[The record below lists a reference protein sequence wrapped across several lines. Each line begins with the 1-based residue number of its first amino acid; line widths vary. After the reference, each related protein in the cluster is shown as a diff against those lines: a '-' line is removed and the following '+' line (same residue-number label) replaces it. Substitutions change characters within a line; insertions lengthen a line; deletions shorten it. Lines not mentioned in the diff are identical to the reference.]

1 MPSLHPDTA
10 DGVSEGSF
18 DPQLLAR
25 HCATVSLAPGDV
37 LREKGQHYKD
47 LYLIAE
53 GRVEV
58 WLGGRGKGSPI
69 ELGPGTPV
77 GEIGFLRGSR
87 ATADV
92 VAKTAARAIV
102 IDDAT
107 LWRLE
112 AQLELAVPLLRF
124 LARVSEQRL
133 AANSAGV
140 EASMDKNNRAVVD
153 VLLCRNEEMLHDAM
167 RLRYSVYCE
176 ELGRSSPYADHEKKI
191 IRDQLDE
198 GGHTFVAVEKGEP
211 IATIRGNFG
220 WNGGLGILE
229 ELYGMNRSQQHPART
244 AICTKFI
251 VKESKRTGVAAMHLI
266 IAVARFGMRHNV
278 LECYIDCIE
287 KLKPQYESVGF
298 RTAGPAFFHYENGPS
313 WPMMLDVAQHGERLR
328 RASSRM

>member
-1 MPSLHPDTA
+1 MSALHPDTS
-10 DGVSEGSF
+10 DGVDEGAF
-18 DPQLLAR
+18 DPRLLAR
-25 HCATVSLAPGDV
+25 HCATVGFAPGDV

-58 WLGGRGKGSPI
+58 WLGARGKGSPI
-69 ELGPGTPV
+69 ELGPGAPV

-92 VAKTAARAIV
+92 VAKTAGRAIV

-112 AQLELAVPLLRF
+112 AQPELAVPLLRY
-124 LARVSEQRL
+124 LACVSEQRL
-133 AANSAGV
+133 AANSAAV
-140 EASMDKNNRAVVD
+140 EASMDTNNRAVVD

-167 RLRYSVYCE
+167 RLRYTVYCE

-198 GGHTFVAVEKGEP
+198 AGHTFVAVEKGEP

-229 ELYGMNRSQQHPART
+229 ELYGMNKSQQHPGRT

-313 WPMMLDVAQHGERLR
+313 WPMVLDVAQHGERLR
-328 RASSRM
+328 RAGSRL